1 MYNLRVDEATF
12 CILDLETTSLSPE
25 TGEIIEIAAIKYQGN
40 VIINRFSTLVKPD
53 IEFIPQ
59 KITSL
64 TGISTAMVID
74 QPKITDIF
82 DDFMDFIGDSILVA
96 HNAKFDIS
104 FLNYKSKELYGKSIK
119 NPVLCTC
126 NLSRRLFPELK
137 SKSLTSMAYYFNIP
151 FNQKH
156 RAMSDAEA
164 TLEIF
169 KKMMEILQDYNI
181 NRVIDIIR
189 LAEKKNSNQP
199 EKRRRYVQ
207 GRNYWS
213 R

>member
-40 VIINRFSTLVKPD
+40 LVTNKFSTLIKPD
-53 IEFIPQ
+53 IEFIPP
-59 KITSL
+59 KITAL

-82 DDFMDFIGDSILVA
+82 EDFLKFVGDSIIVA
-96 HNAKFDIS
+96 HNAKFDMS
-104 FLNYKSKELYGKSIK
+104 FLNYKSKELYGKNLK

-137 SKSLTSMAYYFNIP
+137 SKSLPSMAYYFNIP

-181 NRVIDIIR
+181 NRVIDIIK
-189 LAEKKNSNQP
+189 LAERKNTGQS